1 MNPAVDTYISNA
13 KSWQDELR
21 SLRRILL
28 DCGLRE
34 EFKWRQPCYMYKKT
48 NIVLLFKLKDGCAL
62 GFLKGA
68 LLQDTAGVLIKPGE
82 NSQSGRWIKFT
93 SMEEINR
100 MAATI
105 KAYVFEAIE
114 VEKAGLKVDFK
125 GKHELVFPEE
135 LIIKFDKDSS
145 FKAAF
150 EALTPGRQRGYNLHF
165 SAPKQSQT
173 RQARIEKYVER
184 IIAGKGIHD
193 CICGLSKKMPNCDG
207 SHKSLC

>member
-193 CICGLSKKMPNCDG
+193 CICGLSKKMPNCEG

>member
-1 MNPAVDTYISNA
+1 
-13 KSWQDELR
+13 
-21 SLRRILL
+21 
-28 DCGLRE
+28 
-34 EFKWRQPCYMYKKT
+34 
-48 NIVLLFKLKDGCAL
+48 
-62 GFLKGA
+62 

-193 CICGLSKKMPNCDG
+193 CICGLSKKMPNCEG